1 MHSIPEGSSS
11 PAAARPPAAPAE
23 LRVLLACGAG
33 PDVARMLQELPRTG
47 LNIASRQAGNRG
59 DFDRE
64 LDSFS
69 PDLILADHQPG
80 RFGGLEVLD
89 LLHSRGLEVPVIVV
103 AGAHSEEAAVECL
116 HHGAEDY
123 MSTASLAR
131 LPSAVLNAMKRR
143 GAERRKK
150 EVEQEIERLAAF
162 PRHNPNP
169 ILAFGADGTLVYFNQ
184 AALAM
189 AERLR
194 RAHPRDILPLN
205 VVAVVKM
212 CLATDQNNLRLEN
225 SLGGR
230 TLSWSFYPIAAIQQV
245 HCYAED
251 ITERL
256 ELETRLRQSQKME
269 SVGQLAAGVAHDF
282 NNILT
287 IIQGH
292 SGLLMASQGLAP
304 ALADS
309 IKQIGQAAER
319 AANLTRQLL
328 MFSRK
333 QLAQRRLMDL
343 NEAIKES
350 GGMMRVLTGE
360 SIQVQLSCAPSLPSI
375 YADSGMIQ
383 QILINLAANARDAM
397 PKGGR
402 LQIGSAAVEVAE
414 SECLRNP
421 DAQPGRFVCLS
432 VTDTGCGMEASTLER
447 LFEPFFTTKAPG
459 LGTGLGLATVY
470 GIVKQHQGWIDVA
483 SEPGRGT
490 TFRVFFPAAS
500 KAQDPEA
507 DSGAG
512 TVRGGHETILVV
524 EDEAPLRELVL
535 EILQQ
540 YGYKTLEAGD
550 GVEAFKIWSAQRGRI
565 DLVLTDVMMPN
576 GVSGRDLAE
585 KIQAIDPRVKIIFTS
600 GYPMDVLG
608 PASAFKEGFVF
619 LQKPYQPQLLVRTVR
634 DCLDA

>member
-1 MHSIPEGSSS
+1 
-11 PAAARPPAAPAE
+11 
-23 LRVLLACGAG
+23 
-33 PDVARMLQELPRTG
+33 MLYAL
-47 LNIASRQAGNRG
+47 
-59 DFDRE
+59 
-64 LDSFS
+64 
-69 PDLILADHQPG
+69 
-80 RFGGLEVLD
+80 
-89 LLHSRGLEVPVIVV
+89 
-103 AGAHSEEAAVECL
+103 
-116 HHGAEDY
+116 
-123 MSTASLAR
+123 
-131 LPSAVLNAMKRR
+131 KRR
-143 GAERRKK
+143 DAERKKK
-150 EVEQEIERLAAF
+150 EAEEEIERLAAF

-169 ILAFGADGTLVYFNQ
+169 ILAFGADGALVYFNQ
-184 AALAM
+184 AALDM
-189 AERLR
+189 AHRLR
-194 RAHPRDILPLN
+194 KAHPRDILPLN

-212 CLATDQNNLRLEN
+212 CLATNQNNLRLEN

-292 SGLLMASQGLAP
+292 SGLLMASQTLPPPLAE
-304 ALADS
+304 S
-309 IKQIGQAAER
+309 IKQIGHAAER

-350 GGMMRVLTGE
+350 GGMLRVLTGE
-360 SIQVQLSCAPSLPSI
+360 SIQVQMTCVPNLPSI

-402 LQIGSAAVEVAE
+402 LQVSSASVEVSE
-414 SECLRNP
+414 DECLRNP

-432 VTDTGCGMEASTLER
+432 VADTGCGMDAATLER
-447 LFEPFFTTKAPG
+447 IFEPFFTTKEPG
-459 LGTGLGLATVY
+459 RGTGLGLATVY
-470 GIVKQHQGWIDVA
+470 GIVKQHQGWVDVA
-483 SEPGRGT
+483 SECGRGT
-490 TFRVFFPAAS
+490 TFKVFFPAAS
-500 KAQDPEA
+500 KALEQDAEAGA
-507 DSGAG
+507 DS
-512 TVRGGHETILVV
+512 VRGGHETILVV

-535 EILQQ
+535 EILQH
-540 YGYKTLEAGD
+540 YGYTTIEARD
-550 GVEAFKIWSAQRGRI
+550 GLEAFKIWSDKRHQI

-585 KIQAIDPRVKIIFTS
+585 KILALDPVVKVIYTS

-608 PASAFKEGFVF
+608 PASAFKEDFVF
-619 LQKPYQPQLLVRTVR
+619 LQKPYPPQLLARTVR
-634 DCLDA
+634 DCLDS